1 MLIKNFHQDE
11 AERSQM
17 TLLRYSLQ
25 LVNDTVPEVRE
36 ASFEALGT
44 AMFVVTERNIM
55 PFVGEIEA
63 LKLTKIKEKAAAL
76 AADANPKAAEAA
88 ASAARPSTAPAAP
101 AAASGP
107 PRSAVSAGVA
117 KAAAGAPRP
126 SSSASNKK
134 KPVAKTKKA
143 AVEKSSAVKRTE
155 TPLSDDA
162 VEERA
167 TSLYGEALLKQLMDV
182 AWKERLAAM
191 EELTK
196 KVKMEVGSDIP
207 CQLVVLLIAR
217 KPGLKDNNFQVS

>member
-1 MLIKNFHQDE
+1 M
-11 AERSQM
+11 
-17 TLLRYSLQ
+17 
-25 LVNDTVPEVRE
+25 NDTVPEVRE

-101 AAASGP
+101 AASGP
-107 PRSAVSAGVA
+107 PRSTVSAGVA
-117 KAAAGAPRP
+117 KAAAGPARP

-143 AVEKSSAVKRTE
+143 AAEKSSAVKRTE
-155 TPLSDDA
+155 APLSDDA

-167 TSLYGEALLKQLMDV
+167 LSLYGEGLLKQLMDV